1 MSEQKA
7 VIDEKILAERKL
19 YFLMISP
26 FFKKVR

>member
-19 YFLMISP
+19 YFLMISL
-26 FFKKVR
+26 FLKR